1 MTDNPAV
8 RDLTC
13 RACGDSFDPA
23 ETTGTCPSCDG
34 HLTVTYDLD
43 AVDFTPETTTE
54 RRYEG
59 IARYAELLP
68 FTAETLVTMDEGA
81 TPLVSCPS
89 LADEWGVGEVY
100 VKDEGRNPTGSVAD
114 RGMAVAVTAAAEAG
128 ADDVALPTT
137 GIEGQAAA
145 AYAARA
151 GLDSHSFVPSRATFD
166 AKAMINVHGG
176 DMEVVG
182 GRYGDAVE
190 AFHETVAEEGWHS
203 LAPFET
209 PYRRE
214 GAKTLGYELLEQLDW
229 EVPDAVVYPTG
240 EGVGLVGT
248 YAGTRDLADLGVVE
262 DTPAMYAAQAA
273 GCAPI
278 VEAFEN
284 GEEDTAV
291 WETPDTICG
300 GVEIPDPAGGPDVLA
315 AVRESDGG
323 AVATEDRDVLEGA
336 VSIAQSEGVE
346 LGATAGVAA
355 SGAARLAEQDE
366 FGPDDTLVLVNT
378 LTGNAEADVLR
389 SHLMSKGI

>member
-1 MTDNPAV
+1 MTRNSAV

-23 ETTGTCPSCDG
+23 ETTGPCPSCDG
-34 HLTVTYDLD
+34 HLTVSYDLD
-43 AVDFTPETTTE
+43 AVDFTPETATD

-81 TPLVSCPS
+81 TPLVACPD

-114 RGMAVAVTAAAEAG
+114 RGMAVAVTAAVEAG
-128 ADDVALPTT
+128 AEDVALPTT

-182 GRYGDAVE
+182 GRYGDAVDS
-190 AFHETVAEEGWHS
+190 FRETVAEEGWHS
-203 LAPFET
+203 LSPFGT

-214 GAKTLGYELLEQLDW
+214 GQKTLAYELVEQLDW
-229 EVPDAVVYPTG
+229 AAPDAVVYPTG
-240 EGVGLVGT
+240 EGVGLVGAH
-248 YAGTRDLADLGVVE
+248 AGAQELAELGIVE
-262 DTPAMYAAQAA
+262 DTPAMYAAQAD
-273 GCAPI
+273 GCAPV
-278 VEAFEN
+278 VEAFEA
-284 GEEDTAV
+284 GDEDTEV
-291 WETPDTICG
+291 WERPDTICG
-300 GVEIPDPAGGPDVLA
+300 GIEIPDPAGGADVLA
-315 AVRESDGG
+315 AIRESDGG
-323 AVATEDRDVLEGA
+323 AVATEDREALEGA

-346 LGATAGVAA
+346 IGASAGVAA
-355 SGAARLAEQDE
+355 SGAAALADRGE
-366 FGPDDTLVLVNT
+366 FGPDDTVVLVNT
-378 LTGNAEADVLR
+378 LPGNAEADILR
-389 SHLMSKGI
+389 NHLVSKGI

>member
-1 MTDNPAV
+1 MTRNPAV

-13 RACGDSFDPA
+13 RDCGDSFDPA
-23 ETTGTCPSCDG
+23 DATGPCPACGG
-34 HLTVTYDLD
+34 HLAVTYDLD
-43 AVDFTPETTTE
+43 AVDVSTE
-54 RRYEG
+54 AFADRRYEG
-59 IARYAELLP
+59 IARYADLLP
-68 FTAETLVTMDEGA
+68 FAAETLVTMREGT
-81 TPLVSCPS
+81 TPLVPCPD

-114 RGMAVAVTAAAEAG
+114 RGMALGVTAAAEAG
-128 ADDVALPTT
+128 AEDVALPTT

-176 DMEVVG
+176 DMSVVG
-182 GRYGDAVE
+182 GRYEDAVE
-190 AFHETVAEEGWHS
+190 AFAETVAEEGWHS
-203 LAPFET
+203 LAAFET

-214 GAKTLGYELLEQLDW
+214 GHRTLAYELAEQLDW
-229 EVPDAVVYPTG
+229 AAPDAVIYPTG
-240 EGVGLVGT
+240 EGVGL
-248 YAGTRDLADLGVVE
+248 AGTAAGARDLAELGFVDEVPE
-262 DTPAMYAAQAA
+262 CYAAQAA

-278 VEAFEN
+278 VEAFEA
-284 GEEDTAV
+284 GATETEP

-300 GVEIPDPAGGPDVLA
+300 GIEIPDPAGGAEVLD
-315 AVRESDGG
+315 AVGESGGG
-323 AVATEDRDVLEGA
+323 AVATVDRDVLEAA
-336 VSIAQSEGVE
+336 VDVAQSAGVE

-355 SGAARLAEQDE
+355 SGARELVERGELGA
-366 FGPDDTLVLVNT
+366 DDTVVLVNT

>member
-8 RDLTC
+8 REFTC

-23 ETTGTCPSCDG
+23 ETTGPCPSCDG

-43 AVDFTPETTTE
+43 AVAFDAGTATE
-54 RRYEG
+54 RRFDG

-68 FTAETLVTMDEGA
+68 FTAETLVTMDEGT
-81 TPLVSCPS
+81 TPLVPCPG
-89 LADEWGVGEVY
+89 LAEEWGVGDVY
-100 VKDEGRNPTGSVAD
+100 VKDEGANPTGSVAD
-114 RGMAVAVTAAAEAG
+114 RGMAVAVTAAAAAG
-128 ADDVALPTT
+128 AEDVALPTT

-190 AFHETVAEEGWHS
+190 AFRETVAEEGWYS
-203 LAPFET
+203 LAPFGT

-214 GAKTLGYELLEQLDW
+214 GQKTVAYELAEQLDW
-229 EVPDAVVYPTG
+229 EAPDAVVYPTG

-248 YAGTRDLADLGVVE
+248 HAGARELADLGLVD
-262 DTPAMYAAQAA
+262 DTPAMYAAQAE

-278 VEAFEN
+278 VEAFQA
-284 GEEDTAV
+284 GDEDTGV
-291 WETPDTICG
+291 WERPDTICG
-300 GVEIPDPAGGPDVLA
+300 GVEIPDPSGGADVLA

-323 AVATEDRDVLEGA
+323 AVATEDPAALEGA
-336 VSIAQSEGVE
+336 VSTAQSAGVE
-346 LGATAGVAA
+346 VSASAGVAV
-355 SGAARLAEQDE
+355 SGAAELADRGA
-366 FGPDDTLVLVNT
+366 FGSDDTVVLVNT
-378 LTGNAEADVLR
+378 LAGNAEADVLR